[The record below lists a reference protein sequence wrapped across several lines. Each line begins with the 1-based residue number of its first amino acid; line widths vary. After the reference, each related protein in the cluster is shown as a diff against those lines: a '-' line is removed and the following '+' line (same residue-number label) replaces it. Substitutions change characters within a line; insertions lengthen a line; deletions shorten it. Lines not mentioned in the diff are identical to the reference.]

1 MSRIKELR
9 QKKANLTNELTA
21 IIDNP
26 EGEDGLLS
34 EDQEKDYQAKEAQL
48 EKISKQL
55 DMAVAQRDRELELE
69 AGLNQSQQAENNS
82 RPHIEVG
89 EDPNMEFRSF
99 GDFLC
104 SVANAADHTKD
115 ADPRLLYQHKK
126 QAAASGLNMSTPSEG
141 GFLLQTQFSTALL
154 ESAMNESMLMT
165 RCRNIP
171 IGEGFD
177 GLEAPYID
185 EKSRANGSRLGGV
198 QVYRNHEAE
207 SVTAKKPKFGKLDL
221 RLEEITGI
229 AYITNRLLRNFPA
242 LESIVTMGFAEEFGF
257 KIDDEIVRGSGA
269 GECLGYLNSDATV
282 SIPKESGQAADTVV
296 TDNILKMRAAM
307 PAKNRRNGIW
317 LVNSELEPQIQK
329 LTIDVGTGGVPVWVP
344 ANGLAD
350 EPFDRILGR
359 PLIPIEQA
367 SAPGDVGD
375 ISFVDLMRFIL
386 ITQGALQT
394 ATSMHVKFLTDEMTF
409 RFKYLVNGQPMPSSA
424 KTPYKGTQ
432 AKSPFI
438 TLAAR

>member
-9 QKKANLTNELTA
+9 QKKADLTHELKE
-21 IIDNP
+21 IIESP
-26 EGEDGLLS
+26 KGEDGFLT
-34 EDQEKDYQAKEAQL
+34 EDQKKDYQAKEAQL
-48 EKISKQL
+48 EKVCDELAFAEK
-55 DMAVAQRDRELELE
+55 QRDRELELD
-69 AGLNQSQQAENNS
+69 AGIAQAQTRGGSS
-82 RPHIEVG
+82 RIQVG
-89 EDPNMEFRSF
+89 EDPSMEFRSF
-99 GDFLC
+99 GEFLC
-104 SVANAADHTKD
+104 SVANATDRTKE

-154 ESAMNESMLMT
+154 EAAMEESVLMT
-165 RCRNIP
+165 KCRNIP

-185 EKSRANGSRLGGV
+185 EKSRATGSRLGGV
-198 QVYRNHEAE
+198 QVFRNHEATA
-207 SVTAKKPKFGKLDL
+207 VTAKKPTFGKLDL
-221 RLEEITGI
+221 RLEEITGL

-242 LESIVTMGFAEEFGF
+242 LESIVTMGFASEFGF

-269 GECLGYLNSDATV
+269 GECLGYLNSNSLV
-282 SIPKESGQAADTVV
+282 SIDKETSQAADTVV
-296 TDNILKMRAAM
+296 TNNILKMRAAM

-317 LVNSELEPQIQK
+317 LVNSELEPQIQT

-350 EPFDRILGR
+350 DPFDRILGR
-359 PLIPIEQA
+359 PLVPIEQA
-367 SAPGDVGD
+367 SAPGDLGD
-375 ISFVDLMRFIL
+375 ISFVDLTQYIL

-394 ATSMHVKFLTDEMTF
+394 ATSMHVQFLTDEMTF
-409 RFKYLVNGQPMPSSA
+409 RFKYLVNGQPVPSTS

-432 AKSPFI
+432 EKSPFI
-438 TLAAR
+438 TLKAR